1 MKRYL
6 SKKILLGLMTVLFL
20 SSGTLYAEDYVSMI
34 DAEYLKKEFS
44 FQDEVKMKYTGCSKV
59 SYTTCEYVWG
69 KETTKS
75 LKKDAYAKNHN
86 LTPSGNKLM
95 VTYAQA
101 GKVSDFERIKKVQ
114 KDAIKIEGIGVDAFW
129 KDSKFQKQLSFITDK
144 NIIIHVSIDVKG
156 VKDAK
161 QHAMAVAQHILDRLN
176 K

>member
-1 MKRYL
+1 MKKYL
-6 SKKILLGLMTVLFL
+6 SKILLGLTTALFL
-20 SSGTLYAEDYVSMI
+20 SSTTLYAEDYVSNI
-34 DAEYLKKEFS
+34 DVAYLKKEFS
-44 FQDEVKMKYTGCSKV
+44 FQDEEKMKYAECHKV
-59 SYTTCEYVWG
+59 SYTTCAYIWG
-69 KETTKS
+69 KETAKS
-75 LKKDAYAKNHN
+75 LKKDAYAKKHN

-101 GKVSDFERIKKVQ
+101 AKVSDFERIKKVQ
-114 KDAIKIEGIGVDAFW
+114 KGAIKIEGIGVDAFW

-161 QHAMAVAQHILDRLN
+161 QHAIAIAQHILDRFS